1 MSKKLSVALVI
12 IFISIALPVT
22 GQPLKPAEIELK
34 VTELLARMTLE
45 EKVGQL
51 VQYSYDGSTRVDSL
65 IRLGLVGS
73 YLNLPPETEVVNRL
87 QKIAVTETRLGIP
100 LIIGFDVIHGL
111 RTIFPIPL
119 AESCSWDPQLAEKT
133 ARVAAR
139 EAAAGGIHWTF
150 APMVD
155 IARDPRWGR
164 IAEGAGED
172 PFLGAAF
179 ARARV
184 KGFQGA
190 DLTDPET
197 IVACAKHYVAY
208 GAAEGGRDYNTVD
221 ISEKTLREIYLPP
234 FKAALDAGVGTFM
247 SSFNEINGIPGTGNH
262 FTLTKILRQE
272 WGFEGFVVSDWN
284 SIGELLNH
292 GVVAN
297 PPEAARLALFAGVD
311 LDMQGNI
318 YFENLVP
325 MVRNGLIPEAWVDT
339 AVKRILRIKF
349 KIGLFERPYTDPSL
363 AQKVILSKEHLQ
375 LAREAAQKS
384 IVLLKN
390 EKQILPLSKQI
401 KSLAVM
407 GPLADNQAEALGC
420 WSGRGEAEDVV
431 SVLQGIKNKVAS
443 TTKITHASGCEID
456 DLSRAGFPEALKI
469 AASAEAVIVVLGESV
484 AMSGEAGSR
493 AKLELPGVQEAL
505 LKELVKTNP
514 KTILVL
520 KNGRPLAIHWAAE
533 NVPAIIEAWQ
543 LGLQHGNAVADVL
556 FGDFNPSG
564 KLTASFPRVTGQ
576 VPIYYNHKNTGR
588 PPVVG
593 NRFSAQYVDIPF
605 TPLFPFGYGL
615 SYTSFEYSDL
625 QLSAMTLAPY
635 STLTVNVNV
644 KNSGKRA
651 GDEIVQLYLRDRVAS
666 LTRPVKEL
674 KGFQRISLA
683 AGATKTVQFTLGADH
698 WGMYNQQMEWVVEPG
713 EFDVWVGPHSQEGL
727 EQSFRI
733 E

>member
-520 KNGRPLAIHWAAE
+520 MNGRPLAIHWAAE

>member
-727 EQSFRI
+727 GQSFRI